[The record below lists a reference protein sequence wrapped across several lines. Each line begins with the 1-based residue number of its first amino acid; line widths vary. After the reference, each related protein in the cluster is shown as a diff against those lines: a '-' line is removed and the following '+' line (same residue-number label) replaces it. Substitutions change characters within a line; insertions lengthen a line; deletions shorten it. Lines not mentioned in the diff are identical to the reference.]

1 MNLLLSAT
9 NDISRHNI
17 FELCEIVKSH
27 NPVIAPRFDRSG
39 YKADI
44 YIHNDDIDAAIALI
58 ENALDPE
65 DFIDLHFPSITSKHH

>member
-9 NDISRHNI
+9 IHISRHNI
-17 FELCEIVKSH
+17 FELCDIVKTH

-44 YIHNDDIDAAIALI
+44 YINSDDIVGAINLI
-58 ENALDPE
+58 EEALDPE
-65 DFIDLHFPSITSKHH
+65 DFIDLHFPTTNNHH